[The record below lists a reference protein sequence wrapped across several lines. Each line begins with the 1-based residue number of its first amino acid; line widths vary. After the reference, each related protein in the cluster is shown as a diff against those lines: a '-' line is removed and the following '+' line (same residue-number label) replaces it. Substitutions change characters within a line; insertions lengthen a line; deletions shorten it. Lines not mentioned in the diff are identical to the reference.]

1 MLLYF
6 LVQNSGYWLHGWV
19 FVGATVVEEVRLAVA
34 FDATVAL
41 SDAVEEDAEFE
52 PLNIISVLDF
62 VLPVP
67 VESLLPAILLKRR
80 LIEPLRLPAAVLE
93 DTVMVEV

>member
-6 LVQNSGYWLHGWV
+6 LAQNSGYWLHGWV
-19 FVGATVVEEVRLAVA
+19 FVGAAVVEEVRLAVA

-52 PLNIISVLDF
+52 PLNITRVLDF
-62 VLPVP
+62 VLPVA
-67 VESLLPAILLKRR
+67 VESLLPAILLERR

-93 DTVMVEV
+93 DRVMVEV